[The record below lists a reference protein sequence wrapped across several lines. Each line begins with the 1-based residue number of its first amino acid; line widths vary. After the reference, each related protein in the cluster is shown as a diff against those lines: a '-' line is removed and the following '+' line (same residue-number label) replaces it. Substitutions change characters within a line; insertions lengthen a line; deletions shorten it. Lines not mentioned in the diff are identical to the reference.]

1 MAKILGYMIT
11 WTTYGTWLQGDE
23 KGWVKD
29 GEVLKKN
36 EQLRRDNE
44 QRLIKDAVR
53 LSANEKKTVETAIRK
68 EAEKNDITLEALA
81 VCSNHVHVVVGYREQ
96 SIEEVIGRFKNAGR
110 VALKNGGIE
119 GRIWTKG
126 YDKRFC
132 YDEDA
137 LNNRIEYVNK
147 HDD

>member
-1 MAKILGYMIT
+1 MAKTLGYMIT

-53 LSANEKKTVETAIRK
+53 LSANEKKP
-68 EAEKNDITLEALA
+68 
-81 VCSNHVHVVVGYREQ
+81 
-96 SIEEVIGRFKNAGR
+96 
-110 VALKNGGIE
+110 LK
-119 GRIWTKG
+119 
-126 YDKRFC
+126 
-132 YDEDA
+132 
-137 LNNRIEYVNK
+137 LQ
-147 HDD
+147 

>member
-1 MAKILGYMIT
+1 M
-11 WTTYGTWLQGDE
+11 
-23 KGWVKD
+23 
-29 GEVLKKN
+29 
-36 EQLRRDNE
+36 
-44 QRLIKDAVR
+44 
-53 LSANEKKTVETAIRK
+53 
-68 EAEKNDITLEALA
+68 A

-96 SIEEVIGRFKNAGR
+96 SIGEVVGRFKNAGR
-110 VALKNGGIE
+110 VALKNAGIE

-137 LNNRIEYVNK
+137 LKNRIEYVNE